1 MMDRIRE
8 PYYSLMYK
16 ASEGYND
23 HLWKVPPEL
32 LEKFA
37 DLIVLRCAEIAE
49 GCVRK
54 VEFPHLQSQSSPTP
68 KEVSEAIKFMMKV
81 SDARV

>member
-1 MMDRIRE
+1 MEYDRRVRE

-16 ASEGYND
+16 ASEGYNE
-23 HLWKVPPEL
+23 HFWKCPPEL

-49 GCVRK
+49 NTIWKTAFGPEK
-54 VEFPHLQSQSSPTP
+54 IATP
-68 KEVSEAIKFMMKV
+68 KEVAEAIKFMMKV
-81 SDARV
+81 EQ